1 MKLPEKKSLSKKK
14 LTIIIIVGVL
24 LLGAVASVLYVYAFN
39 GNLFGWSQ
47 HKNDSKINYDKPTTE
62 QKKAG
67 EDAKKKTVDEDQS
80 KETKP
85 TSSENTDQPQAPTP
99 QPGSS
104 KAKTTIDIT
113 AANQNGGTLQIRSLI
128 AATTNT
134 GTCTL
139 TLTSGSKTV
148 TKTAGV
154 QALPSN
160 ATCQGFDVPVAEL
173 SAGTWQAAIHFENS
187 TLVADTSK
195 QIMVQ

>member
-14 LTIIIIVGVL
+14 LTLIIITGVL
-24 LLGAVASVLYVYAFN
+24 LLGVISSVIYVYVFK
-39 GNLFGWSQ
+39 GNLLGWSAN
-47 HKNDSKINYDKPTTE
+47 KSDGKINYDKPTEE

-67 EDAKKKTVDEDQS
+67 EDAKKKTVDE
-80 KETKP
+80 TKP
-85 TSSENTDQPQAPTP
+85 NSFGNTDQTPTPTP
-99 QPGSS
+99 QSGEN

-113 AANQNGGTLQIRSLI
+113 NNNQNGGLLQVRALI
-128 AATTNT
+128 AATVNT

-160 ATCQGFDVPVAEL
+160 ATCQGFDIPVNEL
-173 SAGTWQAAIHFENS
+173 SAGTWQATLHFENT

-195 QIMVQ
+195 EIVVQ